1 MMSHPLPRA
10 LILAE
15 ARAWIGTAYRHQA
28 SLIGVGCDCLGLVRG
43 IWRALI
49 GPEPRALSPYAPDW
63 ALSVKEEWLAK
74 VAGDHL
80 TAIALDAAR
89 PGDLLLF
96 RWRHGLP
103 ASHAAI
109 LSEDGRMIHAHDGA
123 AVAEVA
129 VTHWWLRHRAF
140 AFSFPNAIG

>member
-1 MMSHPLPRA
+1 MTLHALPRDC
-10 LILAE
+10 ILAE
-15 ARAWIGTAYRHQA
+15 ARAWIGTPYRHQA

-63 ALSVKEEWLAK
+63 ALSVKEEWLAEM
-74 VAGDHL
+74 AAAHL
-80 TAIALDAAR
+80 VTIPLDAAR
-89 PGDLLLF
+89 PGDVLLF

-109 LSEDGRMIHAHDGA
+109 LSQDGQMIHAHDGA

-129 VTHWWLRHRAF
+129 VTQWWRRHQAF